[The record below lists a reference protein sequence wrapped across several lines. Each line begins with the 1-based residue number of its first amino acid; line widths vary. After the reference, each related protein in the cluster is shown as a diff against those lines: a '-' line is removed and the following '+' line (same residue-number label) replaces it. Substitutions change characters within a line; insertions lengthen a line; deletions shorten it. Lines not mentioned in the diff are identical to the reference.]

1 MGMTITNGSTVTLEY
16 TLSLDDDE
24 IVESTE
30 EDGPLTFVQGSGE
43 LLPGIE
49 QAVAGM
55 AKGQAAALR

>member
-1 MGMTITNGSTVTLEY
+1 MTITNGSTVTLEY
-16 TLSLDDDE
+16 TLSLDDGE